1 MPNGCMTQF
10 VHSTWTMIP
19 STGLNLY
26 IHLPM
31 KHRLFTEALMFHS
44 TNGERTDL
52 WQEWIRILH
61 TEYRVFR
68 SCFHTV
74 LFMSQLCHSSKCY
87 GAWGISI
94 GWASTF
100 ISVFRQSFH
109 YLYETA
115 RNGVLPQTL
124 RVAQLFIIFS
134 NYFGRFSAER
144 LLSFGMWCCTMCLT
158 D

>member
-1 MPNGCMTQF
+1 MHDPVLT
-10 VHSTWTMIP
+10 
-19 STGLNLY
+19 LNVNY
-26 IHLPM
+26 DPFNRSKFIHTSPHETSSVYRDANVSL
-31 KHRLFTEALMFHS
+31 HD
-44 TNGERTDL
+44 GEGTDL

-68 SCFHTV
+68 LCFHTV
-74 LFMSQLCHSSKCY
+74 LFMSQLCHPSKCY
-87 GAWGISI
+87 GAWEISI

-109 YLYETA
+109 CLYETA
-115 RNGVLPQTL
+115 RNEVLHQTL

-144 LLSFGMWCCTMCLT
+144 LLSSGMWCSTMCLT

>member
-1 MPNGCMTQF
+1 MHDPVCT
-10 VHSTWTMIP
+10 
-19 STGLNLY
+19 LNVNY
-26 IHLPM
+26 DPFNRSKFIHTSPHETSSVYRGVNVSL
-31 KHRLFTEALMFHS
+31 HD
-44 TNGERTDL
+44 GEGTDL
-52 WQEWIRILH
+52 WQGWIRILH

-68 SCFHTV
+68 LCFHTV

-87 GAWGISI
+87 SAWGISI

-115 RNGVLPQTL
+115 RNGVLPQTM

-134 NYFGRFSAER
+134 KYFGRFSAER
-144 LLSFGMWCCTMCLT
+144 LLSSGIWCCTMCLT
-158 D
+158 H